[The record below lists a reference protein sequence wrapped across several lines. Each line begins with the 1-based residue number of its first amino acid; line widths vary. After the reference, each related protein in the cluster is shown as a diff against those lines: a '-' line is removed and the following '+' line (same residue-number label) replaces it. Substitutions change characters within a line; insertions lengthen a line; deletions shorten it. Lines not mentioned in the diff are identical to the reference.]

1 MREQGPEPTA
11 DTPLPAVLYDFE
23 NVTVSRNGTT
33 ILHGVTASVPE
44 GGVTGIVGPSGSGKT
59 TLLRLC
65 NRLEVPASGTVR
77 FRGADI
83 AAMDPLE
90 LRRRAGMV
98 FQKPTMFPGTVRDN
112 LLVALPTAD
121 EAQLEAALRR
131 AELESS
137 FLDRTGDDLSGGEA
151 QRACVARTLIADPE
165 VMLFDEATSSI
176 DAGPKTRLEEAA
188 RHIAAEGMAVLW
200 VTHDLEQA
208 QRLADHLL
216 VVLDGAVEFSG
227 PAAELANANA
237 KVRVFLDAG

>member
-1 MREQGPEPTA
+1 MTGQSSEPTA
-11 DTPLPAVLYDFE
+11 DSPEPSVLYGFE
-23 NVTVSRNGTT
+23 NVTVSRNGTA
-33 ILHGVTASVPE
+33 ILQGVTASVPD

-90 LRRRAGMV
+90 LRRHAGMV

-112 LLVALPTAD
+112 LLVALPAAD

-131 AELESS
+131 AELEPS
-137 FLDRTGDDLSGGEA
+137 FLGRTGDDLSGGEA
-151 QRACVARTLIADPE
+151 QRACVARALIADPE
-165 VMLFDEATSSI
+165 VMLFDEATSSL
-176 DAGPKTRLEEAA
+176 DAAPKARLEETA
-188 RHIAAEGMAVLW
+188 RHIAADGMAVLW
-200 VTHDLEQA
+200 VTHDLAQA

-227 PAAELANANA
+227 STEELGSANG
-237 KVRVFLDAG
+237 KVREFLNAG